1 MEVINTH
8 EEPNGRVTLE
18 LDLNKEEANGLI
30 GVGFN
35 KILRD
40 HFRLVDELEQDE
52 YEPDEFEQDECE
64 CNDCECNGD
73 GCGCNECDGC
83 GTPVPNNPFKSVVD
97 RLENFAEI
105 ANDEYSYYCLKLV
118 DIYRLYNE
126 YSAFDFMSDTFE
138 ASLCEEI
145 KAQLKYFINNAT
157 VTESVEYKKI
167 KRKSIKWK

>member
-8 EEPNGRVTLE
+8 EELNGRVTLE

-52 YEPDEFEQDECE
+52 YEPDEFEQDEWE
-64 CNDCECNGD
+64 CNDCGYLNTNECD
-73 GCGCNECDGC
+73 ECDGC

-126 YSAFDFMSDTFE
+126 HSAFDFMSDTFE

>member
-8 EEPNGRVTLE
+8 EELNGRVTLE
-18 LDLNKEEANGLI
+18 LDLSLI

-35 KILRD
+35 KILMD
-40 HFRLVDELEQDE
+40 HLNGRLVDE
-52 YEPDEFEQDECE
+52 YEPDEFEQDEWE
-64 CNDCECNGD
+64 CNDCGYLNTNECD
-73 GCGCNECDGC
+73 ECDGC

-157 VTESVEYKKI
+157 VTESTEYKKI